1 MHRVAPLETLLA
13 LTVVLA
19 ACDQN
24 TQRLPFEADLDA
36 TTKIS
41 IGLAGG
47 LISHPGGISI
57 DFPAGALARAHQ
69 ISVSVGSNPEDFPG
83 SPEGTLIP
91 GTFFRVAPAA
101 LVLKLPVSVDV
112 SLLTDSLNAEDLLRL
127 GFAIESVGSG
137 VVSQGVSIDLTSG
150 ILRGTLHGLGAIS
163 AIVAADALRVVPETP
178 PVLTGGFF
186 LPGLASRPS
195 GAATPART
203 DSGTPYAVRCGPAE
217 GLTRCSESG
226 AIVLWASTEIQ
237 ERLAADMV
245 LVNPDVDG
253 SLEFTDFVDGVPT
266 KVTGTL
272 DVQGTLRVQ
281 LGQSVTSFEID
292 DVFTTNGPDG
302 SSTLTVEGASITFH
316 QTSGGQR
323 TVEYGLPDADGGRLI
338 VRGERTVEFGNSDG
352 STTSATLFI
361 DLTLTR

>member
-1 MHRVAPLETLLA
+1 MHRVFPRETLLA
-13 LTVVLA
+13 LTVALA

-36 TTKIS
+36 TTEIF
-41 IGLAGG
+41 IGPAGG
-47 LISHPGGISI
+47 LISHPRGISI
-57 DFPAGALARAHQ
+57 DFPAGALALSHR
-69 ISVSVGSNPEDFPG
+69 ISVSVGSSPEDFPG

-112 SLLTDSLNAEDLLRL
+112 SVLTGSLNAEDLLRL
-127 GFAIESVGSG
+127 GFAIESVGSS
-137 VVSQGVSIDLTSG
+137 VMSQGVTIDLTSG
-150 ILRGTLHGLGAIS
+150 ILRGKLHALGAIS

-178 PVLTGGFF
+178 PVLRGGFF

-203 DSGTPYAVRCGPAE
+203 DSGTPYTVRCGPAE
-217 GLTRCSESG
+217 GLPRCSASG

-245 LVNPDVDG
+245 LVNPDVAG

-266 KVTGTL
+266 KATGTL

-281 LGQSVTSFEID
+281 LGQSVASFEVD

-302 SSTLTVEGASITFH
+302 SSTLTVEASSITFH
-316 QTSGGQR
+316 QTSVGQR
-323 TVEYGLPDADGGRLI
+323 TVQYELPDADGGRLL
-338 VRGERTVEFGNSDG
+338 VRAERSVDVDNSDG

>member
-1 MHRVAPLETLLA
+1 
-13 LTVVLA
+13 
-19 ACDQN
+19 
-24 TQRLPFEADLDA
+24 
-36 TTKIS
+36 
-41 IGLAGG
+41 
-47 LISHPGGISI
+47 
-57 DFPAGALARAHQ
+57 
-69 ISVSVGSNPEDFPG
+69 
-83 SPEGTLIP
+83 
-91 GTFFRVAPAA
+91 
-101 LVLKLPVSVDV
+101 
-112 SLLTDSLNAEDLLRL
+112 
-127 GFAIESVGSG
+127 
-137 VVSQGVSIDLTSG
+137 
-150 ILRGTLHGLGAIS
+150 
-163 AIVAADALRVVPETP
+163 
-178 PVLTGGFF
+178 
-186 LPGLASRPS
+186 
-195 GAATPART
+195 
-203 DSGTPYAVRCGPAE
+203 
-217 GLTRCSESG
+217 
-226 AIVLWASTEIQ
+226 
-237 ERLAADMV
+237 
-245 LVNPDVDG
+245 VNPDVDG